1 LDLIGVSSDYNKKE
15 EVENM
20 KKSFAL
26 VLVFILSLTMLLS
39 ACGKDS
45 KTDDAKS
52 DTSTSTTDTT
62 KTDDA
67 TEPAAEAP
75 KDLSGKLTIWTFAQN
90 THEKMNEAFQK
101 KYPNVQ
107 LDFQIL
113 SWDDMQKN
121 LKNALATGAGGPDVA
136 MIEGGWFASMN
147 SGEGLEDLLAAPYNA
162 GELKDKFTDANWQRW
177 HSLDGKKL
185 LGLPWDIPPMVTFYR
200 PDILEENGFPSDPVQ
215 LGEYIAN
222 EDNFLSM
229 AQALKAKGI
238 YILENNDT
246 IFNLYTS
253 GEGFF
258 DRSLNYLRNNEKFAH
273 GLDLAKKV
281 KQLDLAFKNCALWC
295 DPGKQALASGK
306 IAMLYYGGWATG
318 AIKGAAPD
326 TVGKWRTTTLPFG
339 TTSANGGSTMAILSQ
354 SKNKELAWEYLKFC
368 FATDEGQ
375 RAYVEQ
381 GGSPGYI
388 PAWSFPEV
396 ADKTN
401 EMLGD
406 QKYNQIWNPLAQK
419 INTLW
424 VSTPFDA
431 DASDIFNKG
440 IADAIDKNTDSKAVL
455 QKIQDD
461 VEAKVKVKRDEL
473 KAKLGIQ

>member
-1 LDLIGVSSDYNKKE
+1 
-15 EVENM
+15 M

-39 ACGKDS
+39 ACGSDDKKTEETPKDTTATTTETTEPA
-45 KTDDAKS
+45 KTDE
-52 DTSTSTTDTT
+52 TTADP
-62 KTDDA
+62 
-67 TEPAAEAP
+67 EPAAEAP
-75 KDLSGKLTIWTFAQN
+75 KDLSGKLTVWTFATN
-90 THEKMNEAFQK
+90 THEKMNEAFQA

-121 LKNALATGAGGPDVA
+121 LKNALATGTGGPDVA
-136 MIEGGWFASMN
+136 MIEGGWFSTMN
-147 SGEGLEDLLAAPYNA
+147 TGEGLEDLLAAPYNA
-162 GELKDKFTDANWQRW
+162 AELKDKFTDANWQRW
-177 HSLDGKKL
+177 HSLDGTKL
-185 LGLPWDIPPMVTFYR
+185 LGMPWDIPPMVTFYR
-200 PDILEENGFPSDPVQ
+200 PDILEENGFPSDPVE

-222 EDNFLSM
+222 EDNFLNM

-238 YILENNDT
+238 YVLEQNDT

-258 DRSLNYLRNNEKFAH
+258 DRGLNYVRNNEKFAH

-281 KQLDLAFKNCALWC
+281 KQLDLALKDCALWC
-295 DPGKQALASGK
+295 DGGKQALATGK
-306 IAMLYYGGWATG
+306 VAMLYYGGWATG
-318 AIKGAAPD
+318 TIKDAAPD
-326 TVGKWRTTTLPFG
+326 TLGKWRTTTLPFG
-339 TTSANGGSTMAILSQ
+339 TTSANGGSTMSILSQ
-354 SKNKELAWEYLKFC
+354 SQNKELAWEYLKFTL
-368 FATDEGQ
+368 ASDEGQ
-375 RAYVEQ
+375 KAFVEQ

-396 ADKTN
+396 ADKTQ

-406 QKYNQIWNPLAQK
+406 QKYNEIWNPLAQK

-424 VSTPFDA
+424 VSTPFDT
-431 DASDIFNKG
+431 DATDIFNKG
-440 IADAIDKNTDSKAVL
+440 IADAIDKNTDSKAAL

-461 VEAKVKVKRDEL
+461 IEAKIKVQKDEL
-473 KAKLGIQ
+473 KAKLGLQ

>member
-1 LDLIGVSSDYNKKE
+1 
-15 EVENM
+15 M

-39 ACGKDS
+39 ACGSDDK
-45 KTDDAKS
+45 KTDDTKT
-52 DTSTSTTDTT
+52 DSTATTTDTT
-62 KTDDA
+62 EPAKTEETTADP
-67 TEPAAEAP
+67 EPAAEPP
-75 KDLSGKLTIWTFAQN
+75 KDLSGKLTVWTFATN
-90 THEKMNEAFQK
+90 THEKMNEAFQA

-121 LKNALATGAGGPDVA
+121 LKNALATGTGGPDVA
-136 MIEGGWFASMN
+136 MIEGGWFATMN
-147 SGEGLEDLLAAPYNA
+147 TGEGLEDLLAAPYNA
-162 GELKDKFTDANWQRW
+162 GDLKDKFTDANWQRW

-185 LGLPWDIPPMVTFYR
+185 LGLPWDIPPMVTFFR
-200 PDILEENGFPSDPVQ
+200 PDILEENGYPSDPVE

-222 EDNFLSM
+222 EDNFLNM

-238 YILENNDT
+238 YILEQNDT
-246 IFNLYTS
+246 IFNLYTQ
-253 GEGFF
+253 GEGYF
-258 DRSLNYLRNNEKFAH
+258 DRSLNYVRNNEKFAH

-281 KQLDLAFKNCALWC
+281 KQLDLAFKDCALWC

-318 AIKGAAPD
+318 TIKDAAPD
-326 TVGKWRTTTLPFG
+326 TLGKWRTTTLPFG
-339 TTSANGGSTMAILSQ
+339 TTAAQGGSTMGILSQ
-354 SKNKELAWEYLKFC
+354 SQNKELAWEYLKFC
-368 FATDEGQ
+368 FASDEGQ
-375 RAYVEQ
+375 LAFVEQ

-388 PAWSFPEV
+388 PAWSFPQV
-396 ADKTN
+396 ADKTQ

-406 QKYNQIWNPLAQK
+406 QKYNEVWNPLAQK

-424 VSTPFDA
+424 VSTPFDT
-431 DASDIFNKG
+431 DAGTIFSAG
-440 IADAIDKNTDSKAVL
+440 IADAIDKNTDSKAAL

-461 VEAKVKVKRDEL
+461 IEAKFKVQKDEL
-473 KAKLGIQ
+473 KAKLGLQ